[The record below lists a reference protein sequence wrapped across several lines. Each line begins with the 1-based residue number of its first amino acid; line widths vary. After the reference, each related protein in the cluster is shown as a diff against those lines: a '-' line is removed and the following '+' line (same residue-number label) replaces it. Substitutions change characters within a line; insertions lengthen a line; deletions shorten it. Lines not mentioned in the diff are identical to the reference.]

1 VSAAILVATDRAADR
16 RIRDSDLAMPK
27 DDSLRPQTFDPG
39 AGSGAARAATTDG
52 AALPGGHSLRHLHPG
67 NFALVMASGIL
78 SIGLQTLG
86 HETLSGAMGAFA
98 MAVWVLLLAASLL
111 RLLRHPRAVRD
122 DLLNPRMVFSFFTL
136 VAATSIV
143 GLLLHMHGQVVLAM
157 ACWVIAFTSWCLLLY
172 LAFSVLT
179 FLTHEHN
186 VNIVHGGWLIAVV
199 GTQSLVLLGARIAPD
214 LGDYAMYMMV
224 EVHMLWGL
232 GLTFYGIFVTLFCY
246 RIFFLTLKPQDIS
259 PLLWVI
265 MGAAAISANAGTTL
279 ITEDARLPFLVAQRP
294 FIDGVTLMVWA
305 WATWWIPMLFIFGLW
320 KHGVNRIPLQYE
332 PVLWSFVFPLSMYAV
347 ASARL
352 GLAAEFAP
360 LHWISQLMIWVALAV
375 WALVLAGL
383 LRTRLATWVRV
394 IRGR

>member
-1 VSAAILVATDRAADR
+1 MHGAILAGSTPTPHPQALPNMSNDDHQMTARTDR
-16 RIRDSDLAMPK
+16 
-27 DDSLRPQTFDPG
+27 G
-39 AGSGAARAATTDG
+39 AGRRAKPAAAGTKAP
-52 AALPGGHSLRHLHPG
+52 APGIWGLRQLHPG

-78 SIGLQTLG
+78 AVGLQTLDHPG
-86 HETLSGAMGAFA
+86 LADAMGAFA
-98 MAVWVLLLAASLL
+98 LAAWLVLLGASLL

-122 DLLNPRMVFSFFTL
+122 DLLNPRVVFSFFTL

-143 GLLLHMHGQVVLAM
+143 GLLLHMHGQVALAM
-157 ACWVIAFTSWCLLLY
+157 ACWGLAFVAWCLLLY

-186 VNIVHGGWLIAVV
+186 VNIVHGGWLIAIV

-214 LGDYAMYMMV
+214 LGDYAVYMMV

-232 GLTFYGIFVTLFCY
+232 GLAFYGIFVTLFCY

-259 PLLWVI
+259 PLLWVV

-279 ITEDARLPFLVAQRP
+279 ITEDPLLPFLVAQRP
-294 FIDGVTLMVWA
+294 FIDGVTLMMWA
-305 WATWWIPMLFIFGLW
+305 WATWWIPMLFTFGLW
-320 KHGVNRIPLQYE
+320 KHGVNRMPLRYE
-332 PVLWSFVFPLSMYAV
+332 PVLWSFVFPLGMYAV

-375 WALVLAGL
+375 WVLVLLGL
-383 LRTRLATWVRV
+383 LRTRLASLARV
-394 IRGR
+394 ARAR

>member
-1 VSAAILVATDRAADR
+1 MPNDDR
-16 RIRDSDLAMPK
+16 RWSAPPGRGVG
-27 DDSLRPQTFDPG
+27 RQTKP
-39 AGSGAARAATTDG
+39 AT
-52 AALPGGHSLRHLHPG
+52 APEEAPALVIWGLRHLHPG
-67 NFALVMASGIL
+67 NFALVMSSGIL
-78 SIGLQTLG
+78 AVGLRTLG
-86 HETLSGAMGAFA
+86 HPGLADVIAAFA
-98 MAVWVLLLAASLL
+98 LAAWLLLLGASLL

-143 GLLLHMHGQVVLAM
+143 GLLLHMHGQVALAM
-157 ACWVIAFTSWCLLLY
+157 ACWVIAFVAWCLLLY

-186 VNIVHGGWLIAVV
+186 VNIVHGGWLIAIV

-214 LGDYAMYMMV
+214 LGAYAVYMMV

-259 PLLWVI
+259 PLLWVV
-265 MGAAAISANAGTTL
+265 MGAAAISANAGTSL
-279 ITEDARLPFLVAQRP
+279 ITEDPLLPFLLAQRP
-294 FIDGVTLMVWA
+294 FIDGVTLMMWA

-320 KHGVNRIPLQYE
+320 KHGVNRMPLRYE
-332 PVLWSFVFPLSMYAV
+332 PVLWSFVFPLGMYAV

-383 LRTRLATWVRV
+383 LQARLATLARAPGA
-394 IRGR
+394 R

>member
-1 VSAAILVATDRAADR
+1 MANDDRPRPAILE
-16 RIRDSDLAMPK
+16 
-27 DDSLRPQTFDPG
+27 PG
-39 AGSGAARAATTDG
+39 AERHTATATTPAG
-52 AALPGGHSLRHLHPG
+52 AVLPEAWSLRHLHPG

-86 HETLSGAMGAFA
+86 HDSLADAMGAFA
-98 MAVWVLLLAASLL
+98 LAAWGVLLAASLL
-111 RLLRHPRAVRD
+111 RLLRHPHAVRD

-143 GLLLHMHGQVVLAM
+143 GLLLHMQGQVVLAM
-157 ACWVIAFTSWCLLLY
+157 ACWVLAFTSWCLLLY

-186 VNIVHGGWLIAVV
+186 VNIVHGGWLIAIV

-214 LGDYAMYMMV
+214 LGAYAMYMMV

-265 MGAAAISANAGTTL
+265 MGAAAISANAGTAL
-279 ITEDARLPFLVAQRP
+279 IIEDPRLPFLAAQRP
-294 FIDGVTLMVWA
+294 FIDGVTLMIWA

-320 KHGVNRIPLQYE
+320 KHGVNRMPLRYE
-332 PVLWSFVFPLSMYAV
+332 PVLWSFVFPLGMYAV

-375 WALVLAGL
+375 WALVLVGL
-383 LRTRLATWVRV
+383 LRTRLVAWARTMRS
-394 IRGR
+394 R